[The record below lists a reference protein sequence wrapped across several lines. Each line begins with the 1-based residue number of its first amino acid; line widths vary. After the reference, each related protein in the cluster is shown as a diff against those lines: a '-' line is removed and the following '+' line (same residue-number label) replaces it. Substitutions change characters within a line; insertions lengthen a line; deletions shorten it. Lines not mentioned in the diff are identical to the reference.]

1 MQFSKELSLAEAAA
15 REAGALLRSHM
26 QSEQTVLS
34 QEGRDIKLQ
43 ADRDAEALILA
54 RLAESGHAV
63 LAEESGEHGDLAGDT
78 LAWIVDP
85 LDGTFN
91 YSREIPVCAVSI
103 GLCRGRTPLL
113 GVIYDF
119 NRDELFSGVVGEG
132 AWLNGKPIRVTT
144 ESQTHQA
151 VLCTGV
157 PSRSNFSEESL
168 LLFIHRIKSFKKV
181 RLIGSAAVMLAYVAC
196 GRADAYLENEIMWW
210 DVAAGLALIQAA
222 GGWTEVN
229 DSPGIPWGCRV
240 RCAGNPA
247 VWEQADP
254 R

>member
-1 MQFSKELSLAEAAA
+1 MQFSKELSLAESAA
-15 REAGALLRSHM
+15 REAGARLKAHM
-26 QSEQTVLS
+26 QSKQTVLCE
-34 QEGRDIKLQ
+34 EGRDIKLQ
-43 ADRDAEALILA
+43 ADRDAEAIILA

-63 LAEESGEHGDLAGDT
+63 LAEESGEHGDLNEEA
-78 LAWIVDP
+78 LSWIVDP

-119 NRDELFSGVVGEG
+119 NRDEMFTGIVGEG
-132 AWLNGKPIRVTT
+132 AWLNGAPMRVSSV
-144 ESQTHQA
+144 SQTSQA

-210 DVAAGLALIQAA
+210 DVAGGLAIVQAA
-222 GGWTEVN
+222 GGCTELM
-229 DSPGIPWGCRV
+229 DSPDIPWGCRV
-240 RCAGNPA
+240 RCAGNAA

>member
-1 MQFSKELSLAEAAA
+1 MQLAAELSLAEAAA
-15 REAGALLRSHM
+15 REAGALLRAHM
-26 QSEQTVLS
+26 QSEQTVLC

-43 ADRDAEALILA
+43 ADRDAEAIILS
-54 RLAESGHAV
+54 RLASSGHAV
-63 LAEESGEHGDLAGDT
+63 LAEESGEHGDLNEES
-78 LAWIVDP
+78 LSWIVDP

-132 AWLNGKPIRVTT
+132 AWLNGKPMRVST
-144 ESQTHQA
+144 ETVTSQA

-157 PSRSNFSEESL
+157 PSRSNFSEASL
-168 LLFIHRIKSFKKV
+168 LEFIHRIKNFKKV

-196 GRADAYLENEIMWW
+196 GRADAYMENEIMWW
-210 DVAAGLALIQAA
+210 DVAGGLAIVQAA
-222 GGWTEVN
+222 GGWTELK
-229 DSPGIPWGCRV
+229 DSPSIPWGCRV
-240 RCAGNPA
+240 RCAGNAA
-247 VWEQADP
+247 VWGQAEA
-254 R
+254 